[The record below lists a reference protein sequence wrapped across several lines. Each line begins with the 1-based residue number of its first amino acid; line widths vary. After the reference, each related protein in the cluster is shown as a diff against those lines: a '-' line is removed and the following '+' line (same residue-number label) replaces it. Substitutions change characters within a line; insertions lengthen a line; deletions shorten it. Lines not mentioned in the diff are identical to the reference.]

1 MTETPAARRGS
12 APNKSLRRKSAA
24 RLSAIRSLYAQHFA
38 GEQAEVTI
46 DAWADAI
53 LAQEQA
59 SITENDDETALT
71 DAPER
76 ALLVTLLEAERMNR
90 TTIDKHIRDS
100 MGEKWTAERLGP
112 LLESILRIAI
122 AEIIVKHER
131 SPNIIINEYVG
142 LTQAYFDDSEVGFIN
157 GILANIAK
165 KLRE

>member
-24 RLSAIRSLYAQHFA
+24 RLSAIRSLYALHFA
-38 GEQAEVTI
+38 EGEAEVTI

-53 LAQEQA
+53 LAQEQT

-71 DAPER
+71 DVPER

-90 TTIDKHIRDS
+90 VAIDGHIRGS

-131 SPNIIINEYVG
+131 SPSIIINEYVG